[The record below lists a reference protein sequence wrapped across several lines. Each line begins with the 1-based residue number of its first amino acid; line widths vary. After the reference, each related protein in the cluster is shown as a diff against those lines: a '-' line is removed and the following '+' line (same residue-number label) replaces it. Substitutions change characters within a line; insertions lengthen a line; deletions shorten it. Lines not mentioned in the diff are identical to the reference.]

1 MGKKFMRKYIFILAC
16 YLIGFA
22 PAFAVDA
29 GVMQSTPAVLNETNK
44 DQLKELEVEK
54 KYVQTT
60 PKDLDAEK
68 KLLEQKQKKD
78 VVQGNVTYNPK
89 FQLNKIVLKGN
100 TVYNDKKLLKLAD
113 NIIGKDIYLEDVM
126 DYVVELSRFYQRNGY
141 LTSYAY
147 IEPQEIDNG
156 VVVINIKESKI
167 AAKEVSGNRWE
178 KEWYLKN
185 IVLGRKGLNYGDVF
199 NARTLQGNM
208 KDMNMEAYL
217 KGSAEIS
224 KNKNDDTVIKL
235 NVVDR
240 LPINLDLAWDDFGR
254 DYTGRQRFTA
264 IAGIDNVLGYGD
276 KLYGG
281 AILSSGSAGILA
293 GYQVPVNKYGTKL
306 SFDYQY
312 AKVNLG
318 GPYQGM
324 GINGNASTYGLR
336 LTHPLINTAT
346 KSLIASVG
354 VDAVSTKTTGT
365 DMAAALADYSLRV
378 LRTGLYGMF
387 DDKHGRTIG
396 SIGVDMGTN
405 ALGASGN
412 IDNGQQ
418 SVFYKIIGSL
428 SRIQRLPKECL
439 AVARVNGQYSPQSLF
454 FSEQMYLGGAYSLR
468 GYQPSELMGDYG
480 VAGTFEIRTPVPGL
494 KQVLPKK
501 VKYWAD
507 RVKLV
512 AFYDWGY
519 VNAYNDQYI
528 YATNFLSS
536 VGMGTY
542 VNLTD
547 AIFAQIGV
555 GIPLGPKHLSENS
568 GRLYF
573 SINTDVDRIFLKPK
587 ERL

>member
-1 MGKKFMRKYIFILAC
+1 MRKYLFTLAC
-16 YLIGFA
+16 FFMCVA
-22 PAFAVDA
+22 PAFALDA
-29 GVMQSTPAVLNETNK
+29 GLIEATPAVLNKTNEN
-44 DQLKELEVEK
+44 QLKELEVEK

-60 PKDLDAEK
+60 PKDIEAEK
-68 KLLEQKQKKD
+68 KLLEQQQKKD
-78 VVQGNVTYNPK
+78 VVKGNLTYNPK
-89 FQLNKIVLKGN
+89 FKLNKIIFKGN
-100 TVYNDKKLLKLAD
+100 TVYNDKQLLKLSG
-113 NIIGKDIYLEDVM
+113 NIIGKDIYLDDVM
-126 DYVVELSRFYQRNGY
+126 DYVVTLSRFYQRNGY

-147 IEPQEIDNG
+147 IEPQEIDTG
-156 VVVINIKESKI
+156 VVVINIKESRI
-167 AAKEVSGNRWE
+167 AAKETSGNRWE

-185 IVLGRKGLNYGDVF
+185 VVLGRKGLNQGDVF

-208 KDMNMEAYL
+208 KDMNMQAYL

-224 KNKNDDTVIKL
+224 KDKNEDTIVKL
-235 NVVDR
+235 KVADR
-240 LPINLDLAWDDFGR
+240 LPINLDLSWDNFGR

-264 IAGIDNVLGYGD
+264 IAGLDNVLGYGD
-276 KLYGG
+276 RLYGG
-281 AILSSGSAGILA
+281 AIMSSGAVGTMA
-293 GYQVPVNKYGTKL
+293 GYQIPVNKYGTKL

-312 AKVNLG
+312 AKINLG

-346 KSLIASVG
+346 KNLVASVG

-365 DMAAALADYSLRV
+365 DMPMALADYSLRV

-387 DDKHGRTIG
+387 DDRYGRTIG
-396 SIGVDMGTN
+396 SVGVDMGTN

-418 SVFYKIIGSL
+418 SVFYKILGSL
-428 SRIQRLPKECL
+428 SRIQRLPKNCL
-439 AVARVNGQYSPQSLF
+439 AVARIGGQYSPQSLF
-454 FSEQMYLGGAYSLR
+454 ASEQMYLGGAYSLR
-468 GYQPSELMGDYG
+468 GYQPSELLGDYG

-501 VKYWAD
+501 AKPFAD
-507 RVKLV
+507 RIKLA

-519 VNAYNDQYI
+519 VNSYNDQYI

-536 VGMGTY
+536 VGFGTY
-542 VNLTD
+542 INITD
-547 AIFAQIGV
+547 AIFVQVGI

-568 GRLYF
+568 GRFYF
-573 SINTDVDRIFLKPK
+573 SVNTDIDRMFMKPK

>member
-1 MGKKFMRKYIFILAC
+1 MRKYILILAC
-16 YLIGFA
+16 LFMSIK
-22 PAFAVDA
+22 PVFAVDA
-29 GVMQSTPAVLNETNK
+29 GLLQSAPAVLNKTNE
-44 DQLKELEVEK
+44 DQLKELEIEK

-60 PKDLDAEK
+60 PKDIDAEK
-68 KLLEQKQKKD
+68 KLLEKQQPKD
-78 VVQGNVTYNPK
+78 VITGNLTFNPK
-89 FQLNKIVLKGN
+89 FKLNKIIFKGN
-100 TVYNDKKLLKLAD
+100 TVYSDKKLLKLAE
-113 NIIGKDIYLEDVM
+113 NILGNDVYLEDVM
-126 DYVVELSRFYQRNGY
+126 DFVVKVSRFYQSNGY
-141 LTSYAY
+141 MTSYAY
-147 IEPQEIDNG
+147 MEPQEIDGG

-167 AAKEVSGNRWE
+167 AAKEASGNRWE

-185 IVLGRKGLNYGDVF
+185 VVLGRKGLNYGDVF

-208 KDMNMEAYL
+208 KDMNMQAYL
-217 KGSAEIS
+217 KGSAEIT
-224 KNKNDDTVIKL
+224 KDKKEDTIIKL
-235 NVVDR
+235 KVTDR
-240 LPINLDLAWDDFGR
+240 LPVNLDLSWDDFGR

-264 IAGIDNVLGYGD
+264 IAGFDNFLGYGD

-281 AILSSGSAGILA
+281 AILSSGAVGTMA

-346 KSLIASVG
+346 KNLVASVG

-365 DMAAALADYSLRV
+365 SMPANLADYSLRV

-396 SIGVDMGTN
+396 SVGVDMGTN
-405 ALGASGN
+405 ALGASDN

-418 SVFYKIIGSL
+418 SVFYKIIASL
-428 SRIQRLPKECL
+428 SRIQRLPKNCL
-439 AVARVNGQYSPQSLF
+439 AVARVGGQYSPQSLYA
-454 FSEQMYLGGAYSLR
+454 SEQMYLGGAYSLR
-468 GYQPSELMGDYG
+468 GYQPSELLGDYG
-480 VAGTFEIRTPVPGL
+480 IAGTLEIRTPVPGL
-494 KQVLPKK
+494 KQILPKK
-501 VKYWAD
+501 AKSFAD
-507 RVKLV
+507 RIKLA

-519 VNAYNDQYI
+519 VNSYNDQYI
-528 YATNFLSS
+528 YSTNFLSS
-536 VGMGTY
+536 VGLGTY
-542 VNLTD
+542 INITD

-573 SINTDVDRIFLKPK
+573 SVNTDIDRMLLKPK

>member
-1 MGKKFMRKYIFILAC
+1 MKRHIFTLVCLLVLA
-16 YLIGFA
+16 G
-22 PAFAVDA
+22 PTFAVDT
-29 GVMQSTPAVLNETNK
+29 GVMQSTPSVLMETNK

-54 KYVQTT
+54 KYIQTT

-68 KLLEQKQKKD
+68 KRLEQQQKKD
-78 VVQGNVTYNPK
+78 VIKGNLTYNPK
-89 FQLNKIVLKGN
+89 FKLNKIVLKGN

-113 NIIGKDIYLEDVM
+113 NILGKDVYLENVM
-126 DYVVELSRFYQRNGY
+126 DYTVTLSRFYQRNGY

-147 IEPQEIDNG
+147 MEPQEIKDG

-167 AAKEVSGNRWE
+167 AAKEVNGNRWE

-185 IVLGRKGLNYGDVF
+185 IVLGRKGLNYGDIYK
-199 NARTLQGNM
+199 ATTLAGNM
-208 KDMNMEAYL
+208 KDMNMQAYL
-217 KGSAEIS
+217 KGFVEIT
-224 KNKNDDTVIKL
+224 KDKKDDTVIKL
-235 NVVDR
+235 KVADR
-240 LPINLDLAWDDFGR
+240 LPINLDLSWDDFGR

-264 IAGIDNVLGYGD
+264 IAGFDNFLGYGD

-281 AILSSGSAGILA
+281 AILSSGSVGTLA
-293 GYQVPVNKYGTKL
+293 GYQIPVNKYGTKL

-318 GPYQGM
+318 GPYQGQ
-324 GINGNASTYGLR
+324 GINGNATSYGLR

-354 VDAVSTKTTGT
+354 VDAVSTKTSGT

-387 DDKHGRTIG
+387 DDKYGRTIG
-396 SIGVDMGTN
+396 SFGVDMGTN

-428 SRIQRLPKECL
+428 SRIQRLPKNCL
-439 AVARVNGQYSPQSLF
+439 AVARVNGQYSPQSLY

-480 VAGTFEIRTPVPGL
+480 VAGSFEIRTPVPGL
-494 KQVLPKK
+494 KQILPKK
-501 VKYWAD
+501 AKHFAD
-507 RVKLV
+507 RIKLA

-528 YATNFLSS
+528 YGSNFLSS
-536 VGMGTY
+536 VGVGTY
-542 VNLTD
+542 INLTD
-547 AIFAQIGV
+547 AIFAQIGI

-573 SINTDVDRIFLKPK
+573 SINTDIDRMFLKPK